1 MLQLE
6 QHIELAE
13 KKNSKQFSFF
23 KVRETMLDNIV
34 KLVLQVVKLDFNI
47 YAYM

>member
-6 QHIELAE
+6 QHIELAG

-23 KVRETMLDNIV
+23 KVRETMLDNINKMV
-34 KLVLQVVKLDFNI
+34 ALYSVALENR
-47 YAYM
+47 

>member
-6 QHIELAE
+6 QHIELAK

-23 KVRETMLDNIV
+23 KVRETMLDNINKMV
-34 KLVLQVVKLDFNI
+34 ALYSVALENR
-47 YAYM
+47 

>member
-1 MLQLE
+1 MVQLE

-23 KVRETMLDNIV
+23 KVRETMLDNINKMV
-34 KLVLQVVKLDFNI
+34 ALYSVALENR
-47 YAYM
+47 